1 MNASNHCVPC
11 IEGFADLRHRL
22 NALAYDLV
30 NEELARVAAENERL
44 QAENDELRGRLAY
57 AEDCAERWRDDA
69 LSNLNEHSHAVNG
82 VVGLTQNGCV
92 LVVSP

>member
-1 MNASNHCVPC
+1 MNASIQCGPSVLSF
-11 IEGFADLRHRL
+11 EELRQRF

-69 LSNLNEHSHAVNG
+69 LSNLNELSDSVDGA
-82 VVGLTQNGCV
+82 VGLTRSGCV